1 MALDPLPSDLML
13 GLGCIQSFPEVFI
26 FDRLFRGSF
35 PAVFLPAENPFGHAI
50 LDVNTVGDDCD
61 CRAPRQCFKGGD
73 RCHELHTV
81 IGGFGRSTFELALFG
96 HLVARFC
103 LHHHTPA
110 ARAGIATA
118 GAIGI
123 GDEVKHGRLS

>member
-1 MALDPLPSDLML
+1 MALDPFPSHLMPSL
-13 GLGCIQSFPEVFI
+13 GGIQLFPQVFI
-26 FDRLFRGSF
+26 LDRLFCGGF

-50 LDVNTVGDDCD
+50 FDVNAVGDDCD
-61 CRAPRQCFKGGD
+61 CRASGQGFKGGD
-73 RCHELHTV
+73 RRHELHAIV
-81 IGGFGRSTFELALFG
+81 GCLFRPAFEFALLG
-96 HLVARFC
+96 HRVARFG

-123 GDEVKHGRLS
+123 GDEVKHGRPS